1 MENKNAVLKWSS
13 EDSNE
18 SFIFSV
24 KDKLDS
30 ISVKIQDYRLIGK

>member
-30 ISVKIQDYRLIGK
+30 ISVKI